1 MILKG
6 SQRGSGRELAAH
18 LMRVD
23 DNEHVRVHELRGF
36 VSGDLPGAFQEVEA
50 ISRATKAKQPLFS
63 LSLNPPADADVPVA
77 LFEQT
82 IDRIEERLGLEDQPR
97 AVVFHEKEGRRHA
110 HCVWSRID
118 AETMTARPLPFF
130 KNRLMSVS
138 RDLYLEQGW
147 EMPRGIANPANRNP
161 TNFSLAEWQQAKRQ
175 GLDPRWL
182 KSTVQGCWTI
192 SDDRRS
198 FDRSLKEHG
207 LFLAKGDRRGFAV
220 LDHTGAVHSLPRVL
234 DQKTKNVRARL
245 GKGEDL
251 PGVADTRKEIGKA
264 MTPAIRRH
272 VEDARERFLE
282 RSTKLGRYKQEMT
295 RLHRAAR
302 TGLDQKLEAEWRE
315 ETRERAARLPRG
327 LKGLWHRIT
336 GKYQQARAENEAQ
349 ARETRERQER
359 ERLALIQRQ
368 REQRAV
374 LQEKF
379 EELRKAQAARL
390 LDLRKDIGRYI
401 ALSRGEEPGLGRT
414 RGLSLGLKL
423 QR

>member
-6 SQRGSGRELAAH
+6 SQRGSGRELAVH

-36 VSGDLPGAFQEVEA
+36 VAGDLAGAFQEVEA
-50 ISRATKAKQPLFS
+50 ISRATKARQPLFS
-63 LSLNPPADADVPVA
+63 LSLNPPANADVPVA

-82 IDRIEERLGLEDQPR
+82 IDRIEQRLGLDGQPR

-118 AETMTARPLPFF
+118 AETMTAKPLPFF

-138 RDLYLEQGW
+138 RDLYIEQGW

-161 TNFSLAEWQQAKRQ
+161 TNFSLAEWQQSKRL

-182 KSTVQGCWTI
+182 KSTVQGCWAI

-207 LFLAKGDRRGFAV
+207 LFLAKGDRRGFVV
-220 LDHTGAVHSLPRVL
+220 LDHNGAVHSLPRVL
-234 DQKTKNVRARL
+234 DQKTKGVRARL

-251 PGVADTRKEIGKA
+251 PGVADTRKEIGSA

-272 VEDARERFLE
+272 VEEARGRFVE
-282 RSTKLGRYKQEMT
+282 RSAKLARYKQEMT
-295 RLHRAAR
+295 RLHRTAR
-302 TGLDQKLEAEWRE
+302 TGLDQKLDAEWRE
-315 ETRERAARLPRG
+315 ETRERAARLPKG

-336 GKYQQARAENEAQ
+336 GKYQQVRAENEAQ

-359 ERLALIQRQ
+359 ERQALIKRQ

-390 LDLRKDIGRYI
+390 LDLRKDIGRYL
-401 ALSRGEEPGLGRT
+401 ALSRGEEPNLGRT
-414 RGLSLGLKL
+414 RGLSFGLKL